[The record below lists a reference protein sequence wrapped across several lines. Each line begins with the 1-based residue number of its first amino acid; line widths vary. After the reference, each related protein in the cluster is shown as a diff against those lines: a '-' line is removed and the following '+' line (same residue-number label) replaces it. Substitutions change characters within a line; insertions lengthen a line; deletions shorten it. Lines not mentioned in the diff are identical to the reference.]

1 MQFQTELAF
10 VRDAGSWAAF
20 TLESRKPSV
29 GRSGALA
36 FTEQRWRN
44 RLTWGK
50 KKETHQHQVTSG
62 YSSVRVTATGTFL
75 CRLRIRCALK
85 RDKSGISL
93 FPKAPVMEHS
103 QLQFGLDWPSE
114 GCCRSSMPSV
124 NFKIQVHTAY
134 NIPLLLFLVY
144 VEHCN
149 KGITAWEV

>member
-1 MQFQTELAF
+1 M
-10 VRDAGSWAAF
+10 
-20 TLESRKPSV
+20 
-29 GRSGALA
+29 
-36 FTEQRWRN
+36 
-44 RLTWGK
+44 
-50 KKETHQHQVTSG
+50 TSG

-134 NIPLLLFLVY
+134 NIPLLFFLVY
-144 VEHCN
+144 VEHCT
-149 KGITAWEV
+149 KVITAWEVKWQIFHIAVLEAWKLQITVSRGPLWGTEGQSRGNFLCLFAEDPDLITDCTLLL